1 MIISASI
8 DLAKIDRSKIVVGK
22 NGAQYYNI
30 QINVNDEADQY
41 GNNASVVTNQTKEE
55 REAKAPKTYLG
66 NGKTVWSSEGAPA
79 SIQPAALKFEN
90 DYFPSKVQKISAPV
104 QSNDSD
110 LPF

>member
-8 DLAKIDRSKIVVGK
+8 DLAKIDTSRIVAGK
-22 NGAQYYNI
+22 NGAKYYNI
-30 QINVNDEADQY
+30 SININDEADQY

-55 REAKAPKTYLG
+55 RDAKTAKVYLG
-66 NGKTVWSSEGAPA
+66 NGKTVWSSEGAPVA
-79 SIQPAALKFEN
+79 TQPAAK
-90 DYFPSKVQKISAPV
+90 KVSVPV